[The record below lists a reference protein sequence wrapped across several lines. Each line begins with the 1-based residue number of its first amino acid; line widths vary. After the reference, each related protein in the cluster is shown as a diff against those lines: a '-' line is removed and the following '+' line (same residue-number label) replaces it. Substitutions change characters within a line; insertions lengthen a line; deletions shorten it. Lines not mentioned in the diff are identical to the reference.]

1 MTSCASALMPVMDFH
16 LSIDADHVP
25 DLMSGMA
32 GHPVC
37 GGPQLNFLMG
47 CPAMLM

>member
-1 MTSCASALMPVMDFH
+1 MTSWASAWMPVMDFH

-32 GHPVC
+32 GHPGVLVA
-37 GGPQLNFLMG
+37 LN
-47 CPAMLM
+47 

>member
-1 MTSCASALMPVMDFH
+1 MPVMDFH

-32 GHPVC
+32 GHPGVWW
-37 GGPQLNFLMG
+37 PSTEFPDG